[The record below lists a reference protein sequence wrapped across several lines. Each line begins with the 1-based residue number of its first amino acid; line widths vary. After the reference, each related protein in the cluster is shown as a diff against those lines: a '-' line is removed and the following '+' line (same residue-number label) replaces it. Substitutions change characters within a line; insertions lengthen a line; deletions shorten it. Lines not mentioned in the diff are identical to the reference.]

1 MSIDYASLTS
11 MHLFTGIR
19 EQDLGPMLQC
29 LGARFQTVHKG
40 EFPLLAQAEVKYI
53 GVILSGR
60 IHMVHED
67 SWGDKTILSVLHP
80 GSLFGESFACGTVL
94 KSSVT
99 FQAVRES
106 RVLYLP
112 FRKVLQT
119 CKNSCPFHYR
129 LIENMLRMLANK
141 NALLMEKLEVVSKKT
156 LRRKILTYL
165 SFQAEEQGSKTITL
179 PLSRTELAD
188 YLCADR
194 TAVSRELA
202 RMKEEGTIDFD
213 KDAFTIL

>member
-1 MSIDYASLTS
+1 
-11 MHLFTGIR
+11 
-19 EQDLGPMLQC
+19 
-29 LGARFQTVHKG
+29 
-40 EFPLLAQAEVKYI
+40 
-53 GVILSGR
+53 
-60 IHMVHED
+60 
-67 SWGDKTILSVLHP
+67 
-80 GSLFGESFACGTVL
+80 
-94 KSSVT
+94 
-99 FQAVRES
+99 
-106 RVLYLP
+106 
-112 FRKVLQT
+112 
-119 CKNSCPFHYR
+119 
-129 LIENMLRMLANK
+129 MLRMLADK
-141 NALLMEKLEVVSKKT
+141 NALRMEKLEVVSKKT